1 MGTCMARK
9 GFLTLSDCGNPAV
22 TSCSTCAR
30 PMCTMH
36 LAPQSG
42 FTQCLDCAARDP
54 NVKPQ
59 ADDDYD
65 GVWAH
70 RYRNDYYSSSSYR
83 PYYYGSSYSDT
94 YYDDQDV
101 RSFDDDV
108 NGQAALEDDTETGGF
123 QAS

>member
-1 MGTCMARK
+1 
-9 GFLTLSDCGNPAV
+9 
-22 TSCSTCAR
+22 
-30 PMCTMH
+30 MCTMH

-42 FTQCLDCAARDP
+42 FTTCLDCMARDP
-54 NVKPQ
+54 NVQPS
-59 ADDDYD
+59 AEDESD

-70 RYRNDYYSSSSYR
+70 RYRDNYYSSSSYR
-83 PYYYGSSYSDT
+83 PYYYGSSYNDT

-108 NGQAALEDDTETGGF
+108 NAQGALEDDTETGGF